1 MSKLILITILL
12 AAGWFLPTLQAENRS
27 PETLYSAALTRERG
41 LRKPGTTP
49 SLNDYRAA
57 IAAYEAILR
66 RFQSSSYDDH
76 ALWQSAGLAIE
87 AYDRY
92 RQQHDLEH
100 GVRLLRTLENRHPTS
115 PFAPRVAERRHQ
127 LDDMTR
133 LAWLNDVDRQ
143 VDDDG
148 VRVTVRLDRVVR
160 FRSEQ
165 LDNPP
170 RLFFDFPST
179 EAAPPLRNATL
190 TFEDGGDHALVRA
203 IRLGRHPQHTTRLV
217 LDVAYLEA
225 CRASTLYDPFR
236 LVVYCNRA
244 AQDVTDPVPVIAAA
258 VIPPATVPLSPA
270 APASISKA
278 DLDGLR
284 FTMVAAALQPPL
296 AGSEDLP
303 RSEPLPPF
311 EPEVVSIE
319 LAEQP
324 LRLPPPE
331 RPPAP
336 PVTNSTGEFSI
347 ARQLG
352 LHASRIVIDP
362 GHGGHDPGAK
372 AGGLSEADLVLDVA
386 HRLVQRLSMQP
397 GLEVVMTRRRDSYL
411 PLEARTTLANRVQAD
426 LFLSIHANA
435 SRNSYA
441 RGVETY
447 FLNLATD
454 PAAERLAARENVAGV
469 KTMHDLEGLLQTI
482 ATNSKVNES
491 RDFAEAVHRALLH
504 TLRTVAPELPD
515 LGVKQAPFVVLIGA
529 RMPSILAEIS
539 FVTNRQDAILLST
552 DAYRDLI
559 ADALFDGILRYQRSL
574 DPAPLLALQ
583 VDGEGL

>member
-1 MSKLILITILL
+1 M
-12 AAGWFLPTLQAENRS
+12 
-27 PETLYSAALTRERG
+27 
-41 LRKPGTTP
+41 
-49 SLNDYRAA
+49 
-57 IAAYEAILR
+57 
-66 RFQSSSYDDH
+66 
-76 ALWQSAGLAIE
+76 
-87 AYDRY
+87 
-92 RQQHDLEH
+92 
-100 GVRLLRTLENRHPTS
+100 
-115 PFAPRVAERRHQ
+115 
-127 LDDMTR
+127 
-133 LAWLNDVDRQ
+133 
-143 VDDDG
+143 
-148 VRVTVRLDRVVR
+148 
-160 FRSEQ
+160 
-165 LDNPP
+165 
-170 RLFFDFPST
+170 
-179 EAAPPLRNATL
+179 
-190 TFEDGGDHALVRA
+190 
-203 IRLGRHPQHTTRLV
+203 
-217 LDVAYLEA
+217 
-225 CRASTLYDPFR
+225 
-236 LVVYCNRA
+236 
-244 AQDVTDPVPVIAAA
+244 AA
-258 VIPPATVPLSPA
+258 V
-270 APASISKA
+270 
-278 DLDGLR
+278 
-284 FTMVAAALQPPL
+284 ALQPPL
-296 AGSEDLP
+296 AEPEDLP
-303 RSEPLPPF
+303 RLEPLPPF
-311 EPEVVSIE
+311 GPEVVSIE

-372 AGGLSEADLVLDVA
+372 ARGLAEADLVLDVA
-386 HRLVQRLSMQP
+386 HRLEQRLSTQP
-397 GLEVVMTRRRDSYL
+397 GLEVVMTRRRDNYL

-491 RDFAEAVHRALLH
+491 RDFAEAIHRALLH
-504 TLRTVAPELPD
+504 TLRTVDPELPD

-539 FVTNRQDAILLST
+539 FVTNRQDATLLST

-559 ADALFDGILRYQRSL
+559 ADALFEGILRYQRSL
-574 DPAPLLALQ
+574 DPDPLLALQ
-583 VDGEGL
+583 ADGEGL

>member
-1 MSKLILITILL
+1 MPKTILITTLL
-12 AAGWFLPTLQAENRS
+12 AAGWLLPPLQADNGS
-27 PETLYSAALTRERG
+27 PGALYSAALTRERG
-41 LRKPGTTP
+41 LREPGTTP
-49 SLNDYRAA
+49 SLNDYRAT
-57 IAAYEAILR
+57 ISAYEAILR
-66 RFQSSSYDDH
+66 RFPTSSYNDH

-100 GVRLLRTLENRHPTS
+100 GVRLLRILENRHPTS
-115 PFAPRVAERRHQ
+115 PFAPRVAERQQQ

-143 VDDDG
+143 VDDHG
-148 VRVTVRLDRVVR
+148 VRVIVRLDRVVR
-160 FRSEQ
+160 FQSEQ

-170 RLFFDFPST
+170 RLFFDFSGT
-179 EAAPPLRNATL
+179 EAAAPLRNTTL
-190 TFEDGGDHALVRA
+190 TFEDDGGDSLVRA

-217 LDVAYLEA
+217 LDVTNPEA
-225 CRASTLYDPFR
+225 CRAFTLYDPFR
-236 LVVYCNRA
+236 LVVDCNRSG
-244 AQDVTDPVPVIAAA
+244 QDITDPVPVIAAA
-258 VIPPATVPLSPA
+258 VIPPATVLLSLA
-270 APASISKA
+270 APATITKA
-278 DLDGLR
+278 ELDGLR
-284 FTMVAAALQPPL
+284 FKVVAAALKPPL
-296 AGSEDLP
+296 AGPEDLP
-303 RSEPLPPF
+303 RPQPLPPF
-311 EPEVVSIE
+311 EPEIEAIE
-319 LAEQP
+319 LVEQP
-324 LRLPPPE
+324 LHLPTPE
-331 RPPAP
+331 GPLAP
-336 PVTNSTGEFSI
+336 PVTNSTGQFSI

-372 AGGLSEADLVLDVA
+372 AHGLAEANLVLDVA
-386 HRLVQRLSMQP
+386 HRLAQRLSTQP

-435 SRNSYA
+435 SRNSNA

-454 PAAERLAARENVAGV
+454 PEAERLAARENLTGV

-482 ATNSKVNES
+482 TTNSKVNES
-491 RDFAEAVHRALLH
+491 RDFAEAIHRALLQ
-504 TLRTVAPELPD
+504 TLRTVDPKLPD

-539 FVTNRQDAILLST
+539 FVTNRQDATLLST
-552 DAYRDLI
+552 DAYRNLI
-559 ADALFDGILRYQRSL
+559 ADALFEGILRYQRSL
-574 DPAPLLALQ
+574 DPTPLLALQ